1 MNGLFVTATDTEV
14 GKTLVAGG
22 LAGFLREKGV
32 DAGVY
37 KPIQSGHNVND
48 MEGDAWRLKVL
59 SGVLDDASEICPYA
73 VSEPLAPAL
82 ALKRAGIEVTMVD
95 LLTHF
100 TSLAKRYD
108 FMLVEGAGGLAVPY
122 ASDCMVIQV
131 AQAMQMPLLIVARPT
146 LGTVNHTVLTIEYA
160 RQHGL
165 QVAGVI
171 LSGYHSSQNER
182 VKENINMIETYGNVR
197 VWGALP
203 HLGKHPSREA
213 VLQACKQRIN
223 TSFIHSI
230 ITKRGTEQW
239 S

>member
-14 GKTLVAGG
+14 GKTLVTGG

-37 KPIQSGHNVND
+37 KPVQSGHHAND
-48 MEGDAWRLKVL
+48 MDGDAWRLKVL
-59 SGVLDDASEICPYA
+59 SGVLDDASDICPYA
-73 VSEPLAPAL
+73 VPEPLAPAL
-82 ALKRAGIEVTMVD
+82 ALQRAGREVVMAD

-100 TSLAKRYD
+100 TSLAKRHE
-108 FMLVEGAGGLAVPY
+108 FMFVEGAGGLAVPY
-122 ASDCMVIQV
+122 ASDCMVIHV

-203 HLGKHPSREA
+203 HLGEQPLREA
-213 VLQACKQRIN
+213 VLQACKQYIDA
-223 TSFIHSI
+223 SFIDSI
-230 ITKRGTEQW
+230 IRKRGMEQW
-239 S
+239 N

>member
-14 GKTLVAGG
+14 GKTLVTGG
-22 LAGFLREKGV
+22 LAGLLREKGV

-37 KPIQSGHNVND
+37 KPVQSGHHVND
-48 MEGDAWRLKVL
+48 KDGDAWRLKGL
-59 SGVLDDASEICPYA
+59 SGVLDDVSDICPYA

-82 ALKRAGIEVTMVD
+82 ALKRAGKEVVMGD
-95 LLTHF
+95 LLAHF
-100 TSLAKRYD
+100 DELANRHE

-122 ASDCMVIQV
+122 VSDCMVIHM

-146 LGTVNHTVLTIEYA
+146 LGTVNHTILTIEYA

-171 LSGYHSSQNER
+171 LSGYHSSQSER
-182 VKENINMIETYGNVR
+182 VKENITMIETYGDVR

-203 HLGKHPSREA
+203 HLGDQPSRKS
-213 VLQACKQRIN
+213 VLQACDQYIDA
-223 TSFIHSI
+223 SFIHSI
-230 ITKRGTEQW
+230 IRKRGMEQW
-239 S
+239 K